1 MTTRFRSFS
10 LVSAA
15 LLALALPARA
25 AEATKRPVDL
35 AQRIS
40 LDLVE
45 AAPADV
51 FASFGKVLD
60 LEVQLDAAVTAPVT
74 IRLRN
79 VSIATSLQ
87 AVCESIECRWRFESG
102 RLAIHPRPAAG
113 PSPSA
118 PPTKS
123 PLPATSDQPISLS
136 LRGARLA
143 DVLRSFGKILEVE
156 IEVAP
161 DVAEAPISLDL
172 QNVPARAAFDA
183 VLDLAG
189 AEAVELSAEP
199 RRLAVRKRS

>member
-1 MTTRFRSFS
+1 MTARFRSIS
-10 LVSAA
+10 LASAA
-15 LLALALPARA
+15 LLALALPARP
-25 AEATKRPVDL
+25 AETTKGPVDL

-60 LEVQLDAAVTAPVT
+60 VEVQLDAAVTAPVT

-79 VSIATSLQ
+79 VSVATSLQ

-113 PSPSA
+113 LAPSA
-118 PPTKS
+118 PPTRT
-123 PLPATSDQPISLS
+123 PLPATSEEPISLS

-161 DVAEAPISLDL
+161 EVADAPISLEL
-172 QNVPARAAFDA
+172 QNVAARQAFQA
-183 VLDLAG
+183 VLNLAG
-189 AEAVELSAEP
+189 AEAVEVSAEP

>member
-1 MTTRFRSFS
+1 MTTRFRSPS
-10 LVSAA
+10 LALAA
-15 LLALALPARA
+15 LLVCALPARS
-25 AEATKRPVDL
+25 AESANGPVDL
-35 AQRIS
+35 ARRIS

-51 FASFGKVLD
+51 FASFGQVLG
-60 LEVQLDAAVTAPVT
+60 LEVEVDAAVTAPVT

-143 DVLRSFGKILEVE
+143 DVLRSFGKILDVE